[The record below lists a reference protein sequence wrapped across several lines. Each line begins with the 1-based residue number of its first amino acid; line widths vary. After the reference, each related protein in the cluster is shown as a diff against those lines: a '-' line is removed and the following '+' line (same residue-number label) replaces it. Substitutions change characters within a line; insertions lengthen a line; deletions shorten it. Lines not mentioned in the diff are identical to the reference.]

1 MTDEDGTTPGLA
13 DSNGGGIPDTT
24 QPGEQVT
31 NEIRNDDLE
40 DERDR
45 RAQVDGAFRRRDGGD
60 TGGRRWSDDSGE
72 MELADDDRQDLRP
85 HIERVEIEIVTSGRF
100 LDDGDWIREFID
112 RIVDDLDL
120 TLFETVVHRFHPIG
134 ITAVGIIGESHVSV
148 HTWPERGYAHVEIL
162 SCDRLPDDR
171 SIADA
176 VETDDVRVLEVTT
189 DE

>member
-1 MTDEDGTTPGLA
+1 MTNEDGTTSELA
-13 DSNGGGIPDTT
+13 DSNVGGIPDAT
-24 QPGEQVT
+24 QSGEQAT
-31 NEIRNDDLE
+31 NEGRSDDLE

-45 RAQVDGAFRRRDGGD
+45 RAQVDGAVGRRDGGD
-60 TGGRRWSDDSGE
+60 IGGRRWSDDSRGI
-72 MELADDDRQDLRP
+72 ELHDDDRQDLRP
-85 HIERVEIEIVTSGRF
+85 HIERVEIEVVASGRF
-100 LDDGDWIREFID
+100 LDDGDWVRGFID

-120 TLFETVVHRFHPIG
+120 TLYETVVHRFHPIG

-176 VETDDVRVLEVTT
+176 VETDDIRVLGVTT
-189 DE
+189 NE